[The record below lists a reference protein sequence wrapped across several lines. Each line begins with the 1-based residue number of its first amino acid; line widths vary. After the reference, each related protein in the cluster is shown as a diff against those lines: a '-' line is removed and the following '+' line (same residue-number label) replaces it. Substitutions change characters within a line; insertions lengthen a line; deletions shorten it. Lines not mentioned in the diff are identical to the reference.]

1 MNVTRGELSSQK
13 QSLQTRTNILSRG
26 YRRRYCTSV
35 VQVYLQKPAIYCHE
49 WGFELCITNGNTV
62 SLRYKN
68 YFLLHQHNLYS
79 LQNLHDITLLY
90 SIMKVMFYTYILD
103 SVFSNAGC
111 CHTNLMYLNDRQ
123 QKEHINNWT
132 TLANW

>member
-1 MNVTRGELSSQK
+1 MWQEESCLLKNKVYKQGQTSYQEDTGGNIALVWLKFICRNQQSIVMNEDLNCASPMEIQYHSGIK
-13 QSLQTRTNILSRG
+13 
-26 YRRRYCTSV
+26 
-35 VQVYLQKPAIYCHE
+35 
-49 WGFELCITNGNTV
+49 IT
-62 SLRYKN
+62 
-68 YFLLHQHNLYS
+68 LLLPQHNLYS

-90 SIMKVMFYTYILD
+90 CIIKVMFYTYILD